1 MILMRRIRGI
11 VSCWHRLA
19 VMAVAAGVLW
29 PSSVLAA
36 GIGSR
41 PANPDPNNPRT
52 QSIFI
57 YQLNRGASKSDQ
69 LTITNGLTEQANIE
83 VYAVDGTVTATGD
96 MTCKQQVEAKK
107 DAGNWVKL
115 AKSEVALA
123 PGASTNVDFAVTVPD
138 KADVGEHNACL
149 VIQRKAD
156 PAAAKKG
163 GIQLQTRQ
171 AVRMAITIPGN
182 IHRDVTIDKFA
193 VDNNSKQLYNIVIKN
208 SGNVSADV
216 DVKLVVKDML
226 GNVVYQNGGEYAAI
240 AEQIRQFRYESN
252 LQPFWGGKYRAELSI
267 AYNKKAGEWGVS
279 KNSADLTTKKVEPIE
294 LFFWPTSGA
303 WAIIIGAIAVA
314 IAAVWRVIVLVKK
327 RRKR

>member
-1 MILMRRIRGI
+1 
-11 VSCWHRLA
+11 
-19 VMAVAAGVLW
+19 MAVAAGVLL

-69 LTITNGLTEQANIE
+69 LTITNGLAEQADIE

-96 MTCKQQVEAKK
+96 MTCKQQVEEKK

-123 PGASTNVDFAVTVPD
+123 PGASTNVDFTVTAPD

-156 PAAAKKG
+156 PAATKKG

-193 VDNNSKQLYNIVIKN
+193 VDNNGKQLYNIAIKN

-240 AEQIRQFRYESN
+240 AEQVRQFRYESN
-252 LQPFWGGKYRAELSI
+252 LQPFWGGKRSE
-267 AYNKKAGEWGVS
+267 E
-279 KNSADLTTKKVEPIE
+279 
-294 LFFWPTSGA
+294 
-303 WAIIIGAIAVA
+303 
-314 IAAVWRVIVLVKK
+314 
-327 RRKR
+327 RR

>member
-1 MILMRRIRGI
+1 M
-11 VSCWHRLA
+11 V
-19 VMAVAAGVLW
+19 VAAGVLL

-69 LTITNGLTEQANIE
+69 LTITNGLAEQADIE
-83 VYAVDGTVTATGD
+83 MYAVDGTVAATGD

-115 AKSEVALA
+115 AKSEVVLA
-123 PGASTNVDFAVTVPD
+123 PGASTNVDFTVTAP
-138 KADVGEHNACL
+138 EHNACL

-156 PAAAKKG
+156 LAAAKKG

-171 AVRMAITIPGN
+171 AVRMAVTIPGN

-193 VDNNSKQLYNIVIKN
+193 VDNNGKQLYNIAIKN

-216 DVKLVVKDML
+216 DVKLVVRDML
-226 GNVVYQNGGEYAAI
+226 GNIVYRNGGEYAAI

-294 LFFWPTSGA
+294 LFFWPTPGA
-303 WAIIIGAIAVA
+303 WVIIIGAIAVA